1 MLYDS
6 WIYYGCVIVLAIPHG
21 FGKARKKAR
30 IIQLRNKE
38 HLCRLV
44 AALTDFQK
52 AQAIFMSSINIAAL
66 VVTHRGDLDPQ
77 GLRQLAVTYTF
88 TEVIALGGLVPVTFT
103 LFTLYL
109 VDMCS
114 WYLIFLSSM
123 SIALSTTTL
132 VTLGDFDP
140 NEHTLIDLSSF
151 ASSDGP
157 PSCNF
162 WKPGAYCYVPMPT
175 PPLLADAAWSTVGF
189 CLFILVLVMINQ
201 SKILT
206 GRPAQYCLSWTSRR
220 LAPCL
225 PVLTVPARCIHRV
238 IYIIRRCLG
247 HRASLVEPFNPDTD
261 YPRIIGRLF
270 IAMFHIMLVGLYIIW
285 FFVFGVFLAV
295 YPASQSLNT
304 SWGFGQVLAIMVWAQ
319 PLCEYVQ
326 LEFSKCLI
334 SEPHAAYYALLLDC
348 ETKTSI
354 GGMKNG
360 MDHKIMPPYKII
372 RDDENLKVV
381 GGDRENDTQ
390 VGGYT
395 LNQRKGPS
403 VSVTPAEGYSFDQ
416 KKGYNTVDITEISPV
431 QRGSTW
437 DAARDDTDY
446 TRLMG

>member
-30 IIQLRNKE
+30 MIQLRNKE

-44 AALTDFQK
+44 AALIDFQK
-52 AQAIFMSSINIAAL
+52 AQSIFMSSINIAAL
-66 VVTHRGDLDPQ
+66 VVTHRGDLDPR
-77 GLRQLAVTYTF
+77 GLLQLSLTYTF

-132 VTLGDFDP
+132 VTIGDFDP
-140 NEHTLIDLSSF
+140 SEHTIIDLSSF

-157 PSCNF
+157 LSCNF
-162 WKPGAYCYVPMPT
+162 WQPGAYCYIPQPT
-175 PPLLADAAWSTVGF
+175 TLFTDAAWSTVGF

-206 GRPAQYCLSWTSRR
+206 RRPAQYYLSWTSKKF
-220 LAPCL
+220 APCL
-225 PVLTVPARCIHRV
+225 PVLTVPARCIHRA
-238 IYIIRRCLG
+238 IYIIRRRLG

-261 YPRIIGRLF
+261 YPRIIGRFF
-270 IAMFHIMLVGLYIIW
+270 IAMFHVIVMGLYIIW
-285 FFVFGVFLAV
+285 FFGYGVLLAMF
-295 YPASQSLNT
+295 PSTQSLNT

-326 LEFSKCLI
+326 LEFSKFLI
-334 SEPHAAYYALLLDC
+334 PELHPTYYALLIDC
-348 ETKTSI
+348 ETNLFI

-381 GGDRENDTQ
+381 GGDSEYDTQ

-403 VSVTPAEGYSFDQ
+403 VSVTPAEGDSFDQ
-416 KKGYNTVDITEISPV
+416 KTGYNMVDITEISPV

-437 DAARDDTDY
+437 DARRDDTDY

>member
-30 IIQLRNKE
+30 MIQLRNKE

-175 PPLLADAAWSTVGF
+175 PPLLTDAAWSTVGF

-225 PVLTVPARCIHRV
+225 PILTVPARCIHRA
-238 IYIIRRCLG
+238 IYVIRRRLG
-247 HRASLVEPFNPDTD
+247 HRASLVEHFNPDTG

-270 IAMFHIMLVGLYIIW
+270 IAMFHVILIGLYIIW

-295 YPASQSLNT
+295 YPSSQSLNT

-334 SEPHAAYYALLLDC
+334 PEPHPAYYALLLDC
-348 ETKTSI
+348 ETKPSI

-381 GGDRENDTQ
+381 GGDSENDTQ

-403 VSVTPAEGYSFDQ
+403 VSVTPAEGFSFDQ
-416 KKGYNTVDITEISPV
+416 KTGYNTVDITEISPM